1 MNKIAIVVGHDSIE
15 QGAFSN
21 LLKKSEFAYY
31 SEVVKLLPFDIYY
44 RSTKGGYKS
53 KMEELA
59 KQINGKGY
67 TLVIELHFNSF
78 NGVANG
84 SEALYFSGSNIGK
97 RFAEILAE
105 GVAKEY
111 GSTRRGAKAIS
122 QTNDRGYWFLKLM
135 DAPAVIYEPFFAD
148 NVEAIKFKDINRHAK
163 LLIDILC

>member
-84 SEALYFSGSNIGK
+84 SEALYFIGSNIGK
-97 RFAEILAE
+97 RYSEILAE

-122 QTNDRGYWFLKLM
+122 QTNDRGYWFMKLM
-135 DAPAVIYEPFFAD
+135 DPPAVIYEPFFAD

>member
-31 SEVVKLLPFDIYY
+31 SELVKLLPFDIYY

-67 TLVIELHFNSF
+67 NAVIELHYNSF

-84 SEALYFSGSNIGK
+84 SEALYFNGSNIGK
-97 RFAEILAE
+97 RYAEILAE

-135 DAPAVIYEPFFAD
+135 DGPAVIYEPFFGD
-148 NVEAIKFKDINRHAK
+148 NAEAIKFKDVNKHAK
-163 LLIDILC
+163 LLIDLLC

>member
-1 MNKIAIVVGHDSIE
+1 MNKIAVVVGHDSIE

-21 LLKKSEFAYY
+21 ILKQSEFAYY
-31 SEVVKLLPFDIYY
+31 SEIAKLLPFDIYY
-44 RSTKGGYKS
+44 RSTTGGYKS

-67 TLVIELHFNSF
+67 NLVIELHFNSF

-84 SEALYFSGSNIGK
+84 SECLYFKGSNVGK
-97 RFAEILAE
+97 RFAEVIAE

-135 DAPAVIYEPFFAD
+135 DAPAVIYEPFFGD
-148 NVEAIKFKDINRHAK
+148 NAEAIKFKDFNRHAK
-163 LLIDILC
+163 LLIDLLC